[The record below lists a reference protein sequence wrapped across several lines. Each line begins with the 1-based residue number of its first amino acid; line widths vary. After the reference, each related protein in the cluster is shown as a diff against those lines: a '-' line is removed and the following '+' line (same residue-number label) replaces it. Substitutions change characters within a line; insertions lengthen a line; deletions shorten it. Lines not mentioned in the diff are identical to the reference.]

1 MTVTVEQLVSREVHH
16 CVSALI
22 STLAKGYGGLNE
34 ELGDIAGQAAELTFG
49 VDDWEEA
56 ATQEGWISHGA
67 GLVRHKEYG
76 IYDMTTGRWEDLCA
90 KFEIEPYQWEVYEHW
105 IVSEWLA
112 DELIKHGERV
122 DKDFAGLCIWG
133 RTTTGQAI
141 SQDAVIQKI
150 HAELTG
156 LDYGPRSQ
164 DLRRVPALAELRPG
178 VGTGSDRGHRDRD
191 PRPVQGIPG
200 ELPGVPAQD
209 HRSAPCQDQGARMKG
224 SRKIT
229 KTEWQAKGGLKNPR
243 LWRKQDKAG
252 RWYYYEAAP

>member
-16 CVSALI
+16 CVSALVATI
-22 STLAKGYGGLNE
+22 ANGWQNGGN
-34 ELGDIAGQAAELTFG
+34 LGDGVSSLFEQAAELTFS

-56 ATQEGWISHGA
+56 ATQEGWIRYGA

-76 IYDMTTGRWEDLCA
+76 VYDMTTGSWEDLCA
-90 KFEIEPYQWEVYEHW
+90 KFEIEPYQREVYEHW

-150 HAELTG
+150 HAELT
-156 LDYGPRSQ
+156 
-164 DLRRVPALAELRPG
+164 
-178 VGTGSDRGHRDRD
+178 
-191 PRPVQGIPG
+191 
-200 ELPGVPAQD
+200 
-209 HRSAPCQDQGARMKG
+209 
-224 SRKIT
+224 
-229 KTEWQAKGGLKNPR
+229 
-243 LWRKQDKAG
+243 AG
-252 RWYYYEAAP
+252 